1 MKKQKITIIRGLPG
15 SGKSTMASKI
25 IGTHL
30 ETDMYFIDN
39 CGKYSF
45 DPKEIKYA
53 HQWCQL
59 CCRKE
64 LVNGNSVIV
73 SNTFCQKWEME
84 PYFQMAKEFECYIEV
99 IVCKEQFGS
108 IHGVPSWKIE
118 QMKQRWED

>member
-45 DPKEIKYA
+45 DPNEIKYA
-53 HQWCQL
+53 HSWCQL